1 MHCIQTLRNAVM
13 WCGIGCR
20 ELTNSYSSGVLC
32 CVEGQLWISLYDEVL
47 TMIARSNTFQSLCK
61 FRLSFNPTLTE
72 EYYSDPNEFELKEAF
87 TEKEGLQE
95 TVWED
100 RLQEGDDFFMA
111 GSAIAAVSDGPPHV
125 SSKPQETSASGA
137 RLLYPDNTPDF
148 MLLPLE
154 LQGYCPWTIV
164 EAR

>member
-1 MHCIQTLRNAVM
+1 MLSEVNLC
-13 WCGIGCR
+13 C
-20 ELTNSYSSGVLC
+20 SSAMVC

-72 EYYSDPNEFELKEAF
+72 GYYSDPKDFQLKEAF
-87 TEKEGLQE
+87 EGNSSSSGREKSE
-95 TVWED
+95 WEAA
-100 RLQEGDDFFMA
+100 GDDVQRQEVDDFMS
-111 GSAIAAVSDGPPHV
+111 GSATDALDGPPHV
-125 SSKPQETSASGA
+125 ASQPQETNASGA

>member
-1 MHCIQTLRNAVM
+1 M
-13 WCGIGCR
+13 
-20 ELTNSYSSGVLC
+20 LC

-72 EYYSDPNEFELKEAF
+72 GYYSDPNEFELKEAF
-87 TEKEGLQE
+87 AEKEGGGRSLQE
-95 TVWED
+95 TAWED

-111 GSAIAAVSDGPPHV
+111 GSAIAAASDGPPQHL
-125 SSKPQETSASGA
+125 SSKPQETSVSGA

>member
-1 MHCIQTLRNAVM
+1 M
-13 WCGIGCR
+13 
-20 ELTNSYSSGVLC
+20 SYN
-32 CVEGQLWISLYDEVL
+32 EGQLWISLYDEVL

-72 EYYSDPNEFELKEAF
+72 GYYSDPKDFELREAF
-87 TEKEGLQE
+87 PDQQQHQQQSGWEGA
-95 TVWED
+95 D
-100 RLQEGDDFFMA
+100 DGHEGSDFMSG
-111 GSAIAAVSDGPPHV
+111 GSAIAADDFMDGPRHV
-125 SSKPQETSASGA
+125 SSRPQETNISGA